1 MKQIERM
8 KRILLIAIAAVMAFT
23 SCQSNKVNISGRFV
37 GLDANMVYLE
47 QSTPLEQAV
56 IDSVALNEEGEF
68 ELKVAN
74 VAETPSL
81 YYIRY
86 NNERLPLLL
95 SGGDDVTV
103 SSAGNLLRNYEVKG
117 SLESELLQ
125 KFTRQYIEGAVA
137 MNDIISK
144 ISSSEMDD
152 NSRKQMAQEY
162 TRIKHET
169 QRFQLGFIIENKAN
183 IAAVY
188 ALHQRLPNETNLFN
202 GNSDIVYYRTVVEAL
217 EQSYPTTPYLAI
229 LRSQIA
235 RMDAQIN
242 LLSQVTESDF
252 PDIEMPDMFGKKQK
266 LSALSGKVI
275 LLHFWSAG
283 LGNSNALNADL
294 KEIYAKY
301 REQGFE
307 IFQVAVDTSKSAWV
321 NAVQEQQLP
330 WVSVSDLLGDSSPS
344 VGIYNVQKLP
354 TSYLIDRKGN
364 IVGKDLFDEEL
375 EAQIKKLI

>member
-1 MKQIERM
+1 M

-152 NSRKQMAQEY
+152 DSRKQMAQEY

>member
-1 MKQIERM
+1 MKQFERM
-8 KRILLIAIAAVMAFT
+8 NRILLIAIAAVMAFT
-23 SCQSNKVNISGRFV
+23 SCQSGKVNISGRFV

-56 IDSVALNEEGEF
+56 IDSVALNEKGEF
-68 ELKVAN
+68 KLKIADVAS
-74 VAETPSL
+74 TPSL

-95 SGGDDVTV
+95 AGGDNITV

-117 SLESELLQ
+117 SVESELLQ

-144 ISSSEMDD
+144 ISSTEMNDD
-152 NSRKQMAQEY
+152 ERKKMAQEY

-188 ALHQRLPNETNLFN
+188 ALHQRLPNEVNLFN

-217 EQSYPTTPYLAI
+217 EESYPTTPYLAI

-252 PDIEMPDMFGKKQK
+252 PDIEMPDMFGKKQQ

-294 KEIYAKY
+294 KEIYSKY

-330 WVSVSDLLGDSSPS
+330 WISVSDLLGDSSPS
-344 VGIYNVQKLP
+344 LGIYNVQKLP

-364 IVGKDLFDEEL
+364 IVGKDLLDEEL

>member
-1 MKQIERM
+1 
-8 KRILLIAIAAVMAFT
+8 MAFT

>member
-1 MKQIERM
+1 MNK
-8 KRILLIAIAAVMAFT
+8 KRASEVY
-23 SCQSNKVNISGRFV
+23 RF
-37 GLDANMVYLE
+37 L
-47 QSTPLEQAV
+47 
-56 IDSVALNEEGEF
+56 SVASM
-68 ELKVAN
+68 K
-74 VAETPSL
+74 
-81 YYIRY
+81 
-86 NNERLPLLL
+86 
-95 SGGDDVTV
+95 
-103 SSAGNLLRNYEVKG
+103 K
-117 SLESELLQ
+117 
-125 KFTRQYIEGAVA
+125 
-137 MNDIISK
+137 MNDD
-144 ISSSEMDD
+144 E
-152 NSRKQMAQEY
+152 RKKMAQEY

-188 ALHQRLPNETNLFN
+188 ALHQRLPNEVNLFN

-217 EQSYPTTPYLAI
+217 EESYPTTPYLAI

-252 PDIEMPDMFGKKQK
+252 PDIEMPDMFGKKQQ

-294 KEIYAKY
+294 KEIYSKY

-330 WVSVSDLLGDSSPS
+330 WISVSDLLGDSSPS
-344 VGIYNVQKLP
+344 LGIYNVQKLP

-364 IVGKDLFDEEL
+364 IVGKDLLDEEL

>member
-1 MKQIERM
+1 MN
-8 KRILLIAIAAVMAFT
+8 RILLIAIAAVMAFT

-47 QSTPLEQAV
+47 QSTPLEQSV

-68 ELKVAN
+68 ELKIAD

-95 SGGDDVTV
+95 SGGDNVTV
-103 SSAGNLLRNYEVKG
+103 SSAGNLLRNYEVNG

-152 NSRKQMAQEY
+152 DERKKMAQEY

-202 GNSDIVYYRTVVEAL
+202 GNSDIVYYRTVAEAL

-294 KEIYAKY
+294 KEIYGKY
-301 REQGFE
+301 HEQGFE

-321 NAVQEQQLP
+321 NAIQEQQLP

-364 IVGKDLFDEEL
+364 IVGKDLLDEEL
-375 EAQIKKLI
+375 ETQIKKLI

>member
-1 MKQIERM
+1 MN
-8 KRILLIAIAAVMAFT
+8 RILLIAITAVLAFS
-23 SCQSNKVNISGRFV
+23 SCQSSKVNITGRFV
-37 GLDANMVYLE
+37 GLDADMVYLE
-47 QSTPLEQAV
+47 QSTPLEQAI

-68 ELKVAN
+68 KLQINN
-74 VAETPSL
+74 VAQTPSL
-81 YYIRY
+81 YYICY

-95 SGGDDVTV
+95 SGGDNISV
-103 SSAGNLLRNYEVKG
+103 SSAGNLLRNYEVEG
-117 SLESELLQ
+117 STESELLQ
-125 KFTRQYIEGAVA
+125 QFTRRYIEGAMA
-137 MNDIISK
+137 MNEIISK
-144 ISSSEMDD
+144 ISASEMSDD
-152 NSRKQMAQEY
+152 ERKKMAQEY
-162 TRIKHET
+162 TRLKHET

-188 ALHQRLPNETNLFN
+188 ALHQRLPNESNLFN

-217 EQSYPTTPYLAI
+217 EQSYPDTPYLAI

-252 PDIEMPDMFGKKQK
+252 PDIEMPDMFGKKQR

-275 LLHFWSAG
+275 LLHFWSAA

-294 KEIYAKY
+294 KSVYEKY
-301 REQGFE
+301 HEQGFE

-321 NAVQEQQLP
+321 TAIQEQQLP
-330 WVSVSDLLGDSSPS
+330 WISVSDLLGDSSPS

-354 TSYLIDRKGN
+354 TCYLIDRKGN
-364 IVGKDLFDEEL
+364 IVGKDLVDEEL
-375 EAQIKKLI
+375 EAEIKKLI

>member
-1 MKQIERM
+1 MK
-8 KRILLIAIAAVMAFT
+8 KILFIAVTAVMAFS
-23 SCQSNKVNISGRFV
+23 SCQSSKVNISGRFV

-47 QSTPLEQAV
+47 QSTPLEQAI

-68 ELKVAN
+68 KLTITDAKP
-74 VAETPSL
+74 TPSL
-81 YYIRY
+81 YYICY

-95 SGGDDVTV
+95 SGGDDITV
-103 SSAGNLLRNYEVKG
+103 SAAGNLLRNYEVDG
-117 SLESELLQ
+117 SQESELLQ
-125 KFTRQYIEGAVA
+125 QFTRRYLDGAMA

-144 ISSSEMDD
+144 ISSTEMSDD
-152 NSRKQMAQEY
+152 ERKKMAQEY

-188 ALHQRLPNETNLFN
+188 ALHQRLPNESNLFN

-217 EQSYPTTPYLAI
+217 EQSYPETPYLAI
-229 LRSQIA
+229 LRSQVA

-266 LSALSGKVI
+266 LSSLSGKVI
-275 LLHFWSAG
+275 LLHFWSAEV
-283 LGNSNALNADL
+283 GNSNALNADL
-294 KEIYAKY
+294 KSIYEKY
-301 REQGFE
+301 HEQGFE

-321 NAVQEQQLP
+321 TAVQEQQLP
-330 WVSVSDLLGDSSPS
+330 WISVSDLLGNTSPS
-344 VGIYNVQKLP
+344 VGVYNVKKVP

-364 IVGKDLFDEEL
+364 IVSKDVVDEEL
-375 EAQIKKLI
+375 DAQIKKLI

>member
-95 SGGDDVTV
+95 SGGDNVTV

-152 NSRKQMAQEY
+152 DSRKQMAQEY

>member
-1 MKQIERM
+1 MN
-8 KRILLIAIAAVMAFT
+8 RILLIAIAAVMAFT
-23 SCQSNKVNISGRFV
+23 SCQSHKVNISGHFV

-47 QSTPLEQAV
+47 QSTPLEQSV

-68 ELKVAN
+68 ELKIAD

-95 SGGDDVTV
+95 SGGDNVTV
-103 SSAGNLLRNYEVKG
+103 SSAGNLLRNYEVNG

-152 NSRKQMAQEY
+152 DERKKMAQEY

-202 GNSDIVYYRTVVEAL
+202 GNSDIVYYRTVAEAL

-294 KEIYAKY
+294 KEIYGKY
-301 REQGFE
+301 HEQGFE

-321 NAVQEQQLP
+321 NAIQEQQLP

-364 IVGKDLFDEEL
+364 IVGKDLLDEEL

>member
-1 MKQIERM
+1 MN
-8 KRILLIAIAAVMAFT
+8 RILLIAIAAVMAFT

-47 QSTPLEQAV
+47 QSTPLEQSV

-68 ELKVAN
+68 ELKIAD

-95 SGGDDVTV
+95 SGGDNVTV
-103 SSAGNLLRNYEVKG
+103 SSAGNLLRNYEVNG

-152 NSRKQMAQEY
+152 DERKKMAQEY

-202 GNSDIVYYRTVVEAL
+202 GNSDIVYYRTVAEAL

-294 KEIYAKY
+294 KEIYGKY
-301 REQGFE
+301 HEQGFE

-321 NAVQEQQLP
+321 NAIQEQQLP

-364 IVGKDLFDEEL
+364 IVVKDLLDEEL

>member
-8 KRILLIAIAAVMAFT
+8 KRIPLIAIAAVMAFT

-152 NSRKQMAQEY
+152 DSRKQMAQEY

-375 EAQIKKLI
+375 ETQIKKLI